1 MAGPLD
7 RPAVVKNPPDLASA
21 RVSRSA
27 AIWAAAITA
36 VGGFATAIATGALGL
51 AGKTAPHPVQRWI
64 RIDSVELAHDATLP
78 SIDRVRLVA
87 QVNGVSYSYPTS
99 VNSVWAP
106 VGPGMTG
113 ERYPLPIGAEVYRVK
128 FFGFGLT
135 AEGKIPRYEFRG
147 VFEHPA
153 RQIPL
158 RNATQ
163 ALQLTTSEPRGLAV
177 GMTVHYSIE

>member
-1 MAGPLD
+1 
-7 RPAVVKNPPDLASA
+7 VKNPPELSSA

-27 AIWAAAITA
+27 AIWTAAITA
-36 VGGFATAIATGALGL
+36 VGGFATAVATGAIGL
-51 AGKTAPHPVQRWI
+51 FAKPKPHPVAQRWI
-64 RIDSVELAHDATLP
+64 RIESVELARNEALP

-87 QVNGVSYSYPTS
+87 QVHGVSYSYPTS

-106 VGPGMTG
+106 VGPGMMG

-128 FFGFGLT
+128 FFGFGL
-135 AEGKIPRYEFRG
+135 AADGKIPRYKFRG
-147 VFEHPA
+147 VFEHSA

-163 ALQLTTSEPRGLAV
+163 ALQLTTSEPRGLTV

>member
-1 MAGPLD
+1 M
-7 RPAVVKNPPDLASA
+7 KNPPDLATA
-21 RVSRSA
+21 RVSRST
-27 AIWAAAITA
+27 AIWAAVITA
-36 VGGFATAIATGALGL
+36 VGGFATAVATGAIGL
-51 AGKTAPHPVQRWI
+51 AAKAKPHPVVQRWI
-64 RIDSVELAHDATLP
+64 RIDSVELARADNLP
-78 SIDRVRLVA
+78 SIDRIRLVA

-106 VGPGMTG
+106 VGPGMMG
-113 ERYPLPIGAEVYRVK
+113 ERYPLPIGADVYRVK

-135 AEGKIPRYEFRG
+135 ADGKIPRYEFRG

-163 ALQLTTSEPRGLAV
+163 ALQLTTSEPRGLTV
-177 GMTVHYSIE
+177 GMTVRYSIE